1 MASNALLFDTA
12 TATGTAGLFVA
23 PTTLSSLYVSA
34 DLATPV
40 PTALMGPADAASTQS
55 SSGAGI
61 AIAIAVVVIVL
72 VLVSSSRDGDSTI
85 KVGIAIFNLIR
96 PSIRTAGL
104 GWGIDR
110 YKSPS
115 RHG

>member
-1 MASNALLFDTA
+1 MATNALLFDTA

-40 PTALMGPADAASTQS
+40 PTALMGPADAAFTQS

-61 AIAIAVVVIVL
+61 AIAIAVVVL
-72 VLVSSSRDGDSTI
+72 VLVGFLVTLFFFLHRRKQNRISE
-85 KVGIAIFNLIR
+85 
-96 PSIRTAGL
+96 
-104 GWGIDR
+104 
-110 YKSPS
+110 
-115 RHG
+115 